1 MNSNYTILNIRAHS
15 WAEKDNLVFPTITKP
30 VSNGWFAWS
39 PIGQFEPNSQKVPYV
54 VVPPSIKF
62 PISLRYKDSPPKLE
76 KKPNIF
82 LDNMLQYIESSSY
95 MYVMVRNNQQAQ
107 LNANIVCTSEV
118 LELMM
123 CAPYEKKTGWSL
135 GVTRYRN
142 TMYICRIDVEQ
153 PDPIDQDNLKRA
165 MQEFWL
171 RNLRTHCVFE
181 NGIKMHQHNQSSE
194 EHLRFHGVFS
204 FDLNGNRV
212 LFDSPVL
219 AEMPSTTLNGSAL
232 SWVDLQIRPMFMS
245 RLDWPEHNR
254 TEALKWWVK
263 CFLLGIESLY
273 IARRDENAHVHN
285 IEKTL
290 VRDLWKSCEKDWS
303 PTVCANFM
311 IYLLNCISQVMA
323 PIDCP
328 STVYL
333 FQFDASQGTVSYK
346 GLRGR
351 NQYTFVSDW
360 FRMMLDDHTND
371 MCKTPNLQTMSSI
384 V

>member
-1 MNSNYTILNIRAHS
+1 M
-15 WAEKDNLVFPTITKP
+15 VFPTITKP

-171 RNLRTHCVFE
+171 RNLRTHCVFGMKSHETSMALQIAHVFCILLE

-219 AEMPSTTLNGSAL
+219 AEMPSTTL
-232 SWVDLQIRPMFMS
+232 
-245 RLDWPEHNR
+245 
-254 TEALKWWVK
+254 
-263 CFLLGIESLY
+263 
-273 IARRDENAHVHN
+273 
-285 IEKTL
+285 
-290 VRDLWKSCEKDWS
+290 
-303 PTVCANFM
+303 
-311 IYLLNCISQVMA
+311 
-323 PIDCP
+323 
-328 STVYL
+328 
-333 FQFDASQGTVSYK
+333 
-346 GLRGR
+346 
-351 NQYTFVSDW
+351 
-360 FRMMLDDHTND
+360 
-371 MCKTPNLQTMSSI
+371 
-384 V
+384 